1 MTHRR
6 KLLLETLQGHIAL
19 LEHAHP
25 RKAATR
31 VARRVRQLCELSLR
45 PRTAGH
51 AKRHAA

>member
-19 LEHAHP
+19 LEHTHP

-31 VARRVRQLCELSLR
+31 VARRVRHLCELSLR
-45 PRTAGH
+45 QRTTNS
-51 AKRHAA
+51 KRHAA